1 MTARLNSWLSDH
13 VPGFRGPFKQHTL
26 EGGQSNPTY
35 RLTARSGDYVLRRK
49 PLGQLL
55 PSAHAVDRE
64 FRILH
69 ALAGTTVP
77 VPQVYALCEDESVLG
92 SAFYLMDFVPGR
104 VLRDPLLP
112 GLDPGERAAVFE
124 SMGEV
129 VARLHS
135 VDPNAVGLGD
145 YGRPDNYL
153 QRQVARWSRQYLA
166 SETEPIAAM
175 HRLMEWLPG
184 RLPAA
189 EECRIVHGDL
199 RLDNMLVH
207 PTEPKV
213 VAVLDWELSTLGDPL
228 VDFSYNAMVW
238 RLDPGLFRG
247 LAGSDFAELGIPT
260 EADYVT
266 AYARRSGRTIP
277 ADWDVYIVFNM
288 FRLAAI
294 LQGIAKRALDGT
306 AANPDAAA
314 AGARAKPVAE
324 KAWRLAAALRA

>member
-1 MTARLNSWLSDH
+1 MSTRLESWLSDH
-13 VPGFRGPFKQHTL
+13 VPGFQGPFEQHAL

-35 RLTARSGDYVLRRK
+35 RLAARSGNYVLRRK

-64 FRILH
+64 YRILH
-69 ALAGTTVP
+69 VLAGTTVP
-77 VPQVYALCEDESVLG
+77 VPRVYALCEDESVLG

-112 GLDPGERAAVFE
+112 GLDPVERAAVFE
-124 SMGEV
+124 SMGDV
-129 VARLHS
+129 IARLHA
-135 VDPNAVGLGD
+135 VDPNIVGLGD

-175 HRLMEWLPG
+175 HQLMDWLPG
-184 RLPAA
+184 RLPATG
-189 EECRIVHGDL
+189 ECRIVHGDL

-207 PTEPKV
+207 PTEPRV

-238 RLDPGLFRG
+238 RLEPELFRG
-247 LAGSDFAELGIPT
+247 LAGSDFAGLGIPT
-260 EADYVT
+260 ESDYVA

-277 ADWDVYIVFNM
+277 ENWEVYIVFNM

-294 LQGIAKRALDGT
+294 LQGIVKRALDGT
-306 AANPDAAA
+306 AANPDAAV

-324 KAWRLAAALRA
+324 KAWRLAAML